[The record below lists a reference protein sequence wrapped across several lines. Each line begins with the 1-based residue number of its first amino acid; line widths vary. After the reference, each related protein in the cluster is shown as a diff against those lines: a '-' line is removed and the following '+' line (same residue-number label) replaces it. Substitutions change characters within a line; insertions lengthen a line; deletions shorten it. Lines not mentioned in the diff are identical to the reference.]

1 MNKSYS
7 ISLLLLFILLFL
19 FIILSLKIGQL
30 NISFS
35 EIFEVLQ
42 NKDDSLTRD
51 VIINLRLPRILF
63 AALTGCGLAL
73 CGYVMQASI
82 QNVLADPYILGVS
95 SGAALGAAFAI
106 LVGFPLLLNHNLPQ
120 EITVSAWAFIG
131 AISAITIANIIAGYK
146 RKQTNT
152 RLILAGVIVNVLC
165 TAISN
170 MLIYLANDVEGIR
183 SITFWTMGSLAN
195 ISWLQVIMLAVFL
208 LFSILYFFTQFRT
221 LNILSLGE
229 ETASTLGI
237 NIYRKR
243 KVYILIVTI
252 LTGVMVAQCGIIG
265 FVGLI
270 VPHAVRAVC
279 KTANSN
285 ILPLVLLSG
294 SVFLV
299 LVDLLS
305 RILIEHQEVPIGIIT
320 SIIGAP
326 IFLLIFL
333 KQNYGS

>member
-1 MNKSYS
+1 M
-7 ISLLLLFILLFL
+7 LLFL
-19 FIILSLKIGQL
+19 FIFLSLKIGQL

-42 NKDDSLTRD
+42 KKDNSLTRD
-51 VIINLRLPRILF
+51 VIVNLRLPRILF

-95 SGAALGAAFAI
+95 SGAALGAALAI
-106 LVGFPLLLNHNLPQ
+106 LVGFPLHHNLPQ
-120 EITVSAWAFIG
+120 EITISAWAFIG
-131 AISAITIANIIAGYK
+131 AITAITIANIIAGYK

-195 ISWLQVIMLAVFL
+195 ISWLQVIILTVVL
-208 LFSILYFFTQFRT
+208 LLSILYFFTQLRT

-243 KVYILIVTI
+243 KIYILIVTI
-252 LTGVMVAQCGIIG
+252 LTGIMVAQCGIIG

-294 SVFLV
+294 SIFLV

-333 KQNYGS
+333 KQDYGS

>member
-1 MNKSYS
+1 M
-7 ISLLLLFILLFL
+7 LLFL
-19 FIILSLKIGQL
+19 FIFLSLKIGQL

-42 NKDDSLTRD
+42 KKDNSLTRD
-51 VIINLRLPRILF
+51 VIVNLRLPRILF

-95 SGAALGAAFAI
+95 SGAALGAALAI
-106 LVGFPLLLNHNLPQ
+106 LVGFPLHHNLPQ
-120 EITVSAWAFIG
+120 EITISAWAFIG
-131 AISAITIANIIAGYK
+131 AITAITIANIIAGYK

-195 ISWLQVIMLAVFL
+195 ISWLQVIILTVVL
-208 LFSILYFFTQFRT
+208 LLSILYFFTQLRT

-243 KVYILIVTI
+243 KIYILIVTI
-252 LTGVMVAQCGIIG
+252 LTGTMVAQCGIIG

-294 SVFLV
+294 SIFLV

-333 KQNYGS
+333 KQDYGS

>member
-7 ISLLLLFILLFL
+7 ISLLLLFMLLFL
-19 FIILSLKIGQL
+19 FIFLSLKIGQL

-42 NKDDSLTRD
+42 KKDNSLTRD
-51 VIINLRLPRILF
+51 VIVNLRLPRILF

-95 SGAALGAAFAI
+95 SGAALGAALAI
-106 LVGFPLLLNHNLPQ
+106 LVGFPLHHNLPQ
-120 EITVSAWAFIG
+120 EITISAWAFIG

-195 ISWLQVIMLAVFL
+195 ISWLQVIILTVVL
-208 LFSILYFFTQFRT
+208 LLSILYFFTQLRT

-243 KVYILIVTI
+243 KIYILIVTI
-252 LTGVMVAQCGIIG
+252 LTGIMVAQCGIIG

-294 SVFLV
+294 SIFLV

-333 KQNYGS
+333 KQDYGS

>member
-7 ISLLLLFILLFL
+7 ISILLLFMLLFL
-19 FIILSLKIGQL
+19 FIFLSLKIGQL

-35 EIFEVLQ
+35 EIFEALQ
-42 NKDDSLTRD
+42 KKDNSLIRD
-51 VIINLRLPRILF
+51 VIVNLRLPRILF

-95 SGAALGAAFAI
+95 SGAALGATFAI
-106 LVGFPLLLNHNLPQ
+106 LVDFPFSHHNLPQ
-120 EITVSAWAFIG
+120 EITISAWAFIG

-195 ISWLQVIMLAVFL
+195 ISWLQVVILAVFL
-208 LFSILYFFTQFRT
+208 LFSILYFFTQYRT

-252 LTGVMVAQCGIIG
+252 LTGIMVAQCGIIG

-270 VPHAVRAVC
+270 VPHAVRAIC

-294 SVFLV
+294 SIFLV

>member
-7 ISLLLLFILLFL
+7 ISILLLFMLLFL
-19 FIILSLKIGQL
+19 FIFLSLKIGQL

-35 EIFEVLQ
+35 EIFEALQ
-42 NKDDSLTRD
+42 KKDNSLIRD
-51 VIINLRLPRILF
+51 VIVNLRLPRILF

-95 SGAALGAAFAI
+95 SGAALGATFAI
-106 LVGFPLLLNHNLPQ
+106 LVDFPFSHHNLPQ
-120 EITVSAWAFIG
+120 EITISAWAFIG

-195 ISWLQVIMLAVFL
+195 ISWLQVVILAVFL
-208 LFSILYFFTQFRT
+208 LFSILYFFTQYRT

-252 LTGVMVAQCGIIG
+252 LTGIMVAQCGIIG

-270 VPHAVRAVC
+270 VPHAVRAIC

-285 ILPLVLLSG
+285 ILPLILLSG
-294 SVFLV
+294 SIFLV